1 MINTL
6 SKCLLAGLAA
16 CFTAIPSFARL
27 DDGTYD
33 LLRLVESYGVDIR
46 FNTSTCDGTN
56 YGSFKVTKGLPILS
70 LCIDPDNITAN
81 DHDTVR
87 HEVWHYIQYC
97 KTPVSSTVLHPLLKD
112 KAKYNELIHYG
123 LSGITIERIRTDYP
137 DDHERV
143 ELEAHAAAEILSAKF
158 IGEQVVNHCTLN
170 GANRPIEGA

>member
-16 CFTAIPSFARL
+16 CFTAIPAMARL

-46 FNTSTCDGTN
+46 FNTAICDGSKQ
-56 YGSFKVTKGLPILS
+56 GSFKVTKGLPILS
-70 LCIDPDNITAN
+70 LCIDPDNITAD

-87 HEVWHYIQYC
+87 HEVWHFIQYC
-97 KTPVSSTVLHPLLKD
+97 KTPESSTVLHPLLKD

-123 LSGITIERIRTDYP
+123 LSGFTIDSIRSDYP
-137 DDHERV
+137 DDHELV
-143 ELEAHAAAEILSAKF
+143 ELEAFAAAELLSAKF
-158 IGEQVVNHCTLN
+158 IGETVVNHCTPIRT
-170 GANRPIEGA
+170 NRPIEGA

>member
-16 CFTAIPSFARL
+16 CFTAVPSMARF

-46 FNTSTCDGTN
+46 FNTAVCDGSKH
-56 YGSFKVTKGLPILS
+56 GAFKVTKGLPILS
-70 LCIDPDNITAN
+70 LCIDPDNITAD

-97 KTPVSSTVLHPLLKD
+97 RTPASSTVLHPLLKD
-112 KAKYNELIHYG
+112 RAKYDELIHYG
-123 LSGITIERIRTDYP
+123 LSGFTIDSIRSDYP
-137 DDHERV
+137 DDHELV
-143 ELEAHAAAEILSAKF
+143 ELEAFAAAELLSADF
-158 IGEQVVNHCTLN
+158 IGETVVDHCTPIRT
-170 GANRPIEGA
+170 NRPIEGA